1 MSEKDYAPLSLA
13 CVKTL
18 HDKLYEKRKI
28 AALEIE
34 KMVKEFAAVDNTMQ
48 IKKLLK
54 VLGEDFATSQN
65 PHVRKGGLL
74 GLAAT
79 SIALGKQT
87 SQYTDELIKPILAC
101 FQDADLRVRYYACES
116 LYNVVK
122 VARSAVLPHFS
133 AIFNALNKISTDPEQ
148 SVKNASELL
157 DRLLKDIVTEST
169 SFDLEGFMPLLR
181 ERIFTKSSFARQFVI
196 SWISVLD
203 AVPDIDLII
212 YLPEILD
219 GLFKILNDPSLE
231 VKKMC
236 ETVLGE
242 FLRSIKKDPARV
254 NFGSMINILIT
265 HAQDKCDDV
274 VQLTA
279 ITWIKE
285 FVQLSGPLM
294 LPYMS
299 GIFTAI
305 LPCLAYD
312 SDSRRMTDIKE
323 TATAVNF
330 TMLKLVALQAN
341 DINISG
347 RIDMGAAEVE
357 KYDLNLPSVVDVL
370 TQFLLHNSVQTK
382 VAVLRWIHHLYT
394 QLPQKM
400 CIYIDLLFP
409 VLQRT
414 LSDPADEV
422 VQQCLVVIAEVIST
436 PRLEIEDLNQGKSLI
451 VENNIF
457 FSYKVMLSNHDS
469 SFMYIRAIYRAGE
482 MFRGGLIGPERTY
495 QQIEGDQKSRLPSPY
510 YSKFVVSLLQS
521 FSADPALL
529 EERGSFIIR
538 QLCVL
543 LNAEDIYRT
552 LAQILLNE
560 PNLKFASLM
569 VEHLNFILLTSSEL
583 FDMRT
588 KLKNLDSP
596 ESCTLFCCLYETWCH
611 NPVATVALCLL
622 TQCYNHVCDLI
633 MLFLG
638 EDIDL
643 NFKFKNKTNSG
654 NLEVTKTL
662 LTEIDK
668 LVRLIESPIFA
679 YLRLELLK
687 VPADECLVRALY
699 GLLMLLPQTEAFA
712 ILKTRLSCIP
722 SLHLHCDKR
731 NQTEIKPVPARMS
744 NIDFP
749 KLLERFKSV
758 QENHRE
764 YKKAMRAKD
773 ISSLDKDIS
782 NLDI

>member
-219 GLFKILNDPSLE
+219 GLFKILDDQSLE

-312 SDSRRMTDIKE
+312 SDSRRNIKE

-347 RIDMGAAEVE
+347 RIDMDASEVE

-436 PRLEIEDLNQGKSLI
+436 PRLEIEDLNR
-451 VENNIF
+451 
-457 FSYKVMLSNHDS
+457 D
-469 SFMYIRAIYRAGE
+469 
-482 MFRGGLIGPERTY
+482 
-495 QQIEGDQKSRLPSPY
+495 QQMDGDQKSKPSPY

-596 ESCTLFCCLYETWCH
+596 ESCMLFCCLYETWCH

-633 MLFLG
+633 MLF
-638 EDIDL
+638 
-643 NFKFKNKTNSG
+643 G

-699 GLLMLLPQTEAFA
+699 GLLMLLPQTEAFT

-731 NQTEIKPVPARMS
+731 SQTEIKPVPARMS

-749 KLLERFKSV
+749 KLLERFKRV

-773 ISSLDKDIS
+773 ISSLDKDIC
-782 NLDI
+782 NLEI

>member
-219 GLFKILNDPSLE
+219 GLFKILDDQSLE

-347 RIDMGAAEVE
+347 RIDMDASEVE

-436 PRLEIEDLNQGKSLI
+436 PRLEIEDLNR
-451 VENNIF
+451 
-457 FSYKVMLSNHDS
+457 D
-469 SFMYIRAIYRAGE
+469 
-482 MFRGGLIGPERTY
+482 
-495 QQIEGDQKSRLPSPY
+495 QQMDGDQKSKPSPY

-596 ESCTLFCCLYETWCH
+596 ESCMLFCCLYETWCH

-633 MLFLG
+633 MLF
-638 EDIDL
+638 
-643 NFKFKNKTNSG
+643 G

-699 GLLMLLPQTEAFA
+699 GLLMLLPQTEAFT

-731 NQTEIKPVPARMS
+731 SQTEIKPVPARMS

-749 KLLERFKSV
+749 KLLERFKRV

-773 ISSLDKDIS
+773 ISSLDKDIC
-782 NLDI
+782 NLEI